1 MNDLA
6 SLRTHIVNL
15 LTKGEAHVDARS
27 ELKDFPANL
36 RGRKPEGAPH
46 TPWQLLEH
54 LRIAQLDILQFSI
67 DAKHE
72 SPKWPEGYWPE
83 TESPPSDKAWDKSMQ
98 QFLDDLDAMCELVKD
113 TKRDLFARIPHGTGQ
128 TLLRE
133 ALLLADH
140 NAYHLGQ
147 IVLVRRTLEKR

>member
-6 SLRTHIVNL
+6 SLRTHIINL
-15 LTKGEAHVDARS
+15 LTKAEAHVDARS
-27 ELKDFPANL
+27 ELKDFPAKL
-36 RGRKPEGAPH
+36 RGCKPEGAPH

-54 LRIAQLDILQFSI
+54 LRIAQWDILQFSI

-72 SPKWPEGYWPE
+72 SPKWPEGYWPD
-83 TESPPSDKAWDKSMQ
+83 TDAPSSDKAWDKSVR
-98 QFLDDLDAMCELVKD
+98 QFFDDLDAMCELVKD
-113 TKRDLFARIPHGTGQ
+113 PKRDLFARIPHGDGQ

-147 IVLVRRTLEKR
+147 IVMIRRTLEKR